1 MYRWFAMKITT
12 PYTFVCAL
20 YMLFA
25 LFCIHA
31 LNIMYR
37 WVAMQIIAPYPDSL
51 VTQPGV
57 NKALKICKT

>member
-1 MYRWFAMKITT
+1 MKITT
-12 PYTFVCAL
+12 PCTFVCAI

-57 NKALKICKT
+57 NKALKIGKT